1 MAEVQSGKRV
11 LKNTVYLYL
20 RLLISLAIGIVTSRI
35 LLNVLGFEDYGLFSL
50 VGGFVAFLTIFT
62 GIFAMTASRFI
73 AFEIGRG
80 DEKQLKNTCAT
91 IINIISIASVII
103 FVIGS
108 VIGIFVIKN
117 HYLNIP
123 DNKLDAAVFVYL
135 CALVVFVLNFFNVP
149 YQSIVM
155 AHERMDFYAIM
166 GIVDSSLKL
175 VIVISLQYIN
185 SERLYYYA
193 ALLALASFST
203 RIFYGI
209 YCSRN
214 FPESRWAP
222 IIDRAIARR
231 MGSFSLWM
239 GIGSAAGTFKDQGT
253 TILLNLFFGLIL
265 NAVMGIV
272 MQVNSL
278 INSFTSNIGMAIAP
292 QITKSY
298 SCGDV
303 ERSKILT
310 MISAKAHGFL
320 ILIIMTPFILETEY
334 ILDLWLK
341 DYPEPTPLFVRW
353 SLCICFITGISNAYV
368 PLFLAIGRIKVVQ
381 LFGTTMCILYVCIC
395 YLLFEFGMPAIFSMQ
410 LLLII
415 MTLCMLAGFY
425 SLKVYVNFPFWHFV
439 SGVIIPYII
448 IGAIGLM
455 GAYYIQTLLVTSFI
469 RLLVCALTSFAI
481 ISLLSSFAVL
491 DKRERSIL
499 KNTMFAKFHLR

>member
-1 MAEVQSGKRV
+1 MAEVQSGRRV

-50 VGGFVAFLTIFT
+50 VGGFVTFLTIFT

-73 AFEIGRG
+73 TFEIGRG
-80 DEKQLKNTCAT
+80 DEKQLKITCAT
-91 IINIISIASVII
+91 IINIITIASVITFI
-103 FVIGS
+103 IGS

-123 DNKLDAAVFVYL
+123 DNKLDSAVFVYL

-193 ALLALASFST
+193 ALLAIASLST
-203 RIFYGI
+203 RIIYGI
-209 YCSRN
+209 YCARN
-214 FPESRWAP
+214 FPESKWAP

-239 GIGSAAGTFKDQGT
+239 GVGTAAGTFKDQGT

-298 SCGDV
+298 SSGDV
-303 ERSKILT
+303 ERSKLLT

-320 ILIIMTPFILETEY
+320 ILIIMIPFMLETEY
-334 ILDLWLK
+334 ILDIWLK
-341 DYPEPTPLFVRW
+341 DYPEHTPLFVRW
-353 SLCICFITGISNAYV
+353 SLCICFITGIGNAYI
-368 PLFLAIGRIKVVQ
+368 PLFLAIGRIKTVEIFSSN
-381 LFGTTMCILYVCIC
+381 LSLLYLCAC
-395 YLLFEFGMPAIFSMQ
+395 YLLFNFGMPAILSMQ
-410 LLLII
+410 LLLIT
-415 MTLCMLAGFY
+415 MTLSTLAGFY
-425 SLKVYVNFPFWHFV
+425 SLKVYSNFPFGRFV
-439 SGVIIPYII
+439 TGVIIPYII

-455 GAYYIQTLLVTSFI
+455 GAYYIQTLLVKSFI

-499 KNTMFAKFHLR
+499 KNTVFAKFHLR